1 MPILDSSIKA
11 ARQNKVRNARRLPFK
26 TSMKTHIRRIRD
38 LVKEGKIDEAI
49 KALPAANKAIDTAA
63 KKKIIHKKNAAN
75 KKSLLSRLVN
85 VKKK

>member
-11 ARQNKVRNARRLPFK
+11 ARQNKIRNARRQPFK
-26 TSMKTHIRRIRD
+26 TGMKTQMRKVTD
-38 LVKEGKIDEAI
+38 LAKQGKIDEAL
-49 KALPAANKAIDTAA
+49 KVLPIAFKAIDTAA

>member
-26 TSMKTHIRRIRD
+26 TSMKTHVRRIRD

>member
-11 ARQNKVRNARRLPFK
+11 ARQNLVRRARRLPYK
-26 TSMKTHIRRIRD
+26 TAMKTHLRKVRD
-38 LVKEGKIDEAI
+38 LVTEGKMDEAI
-49 KALPAANKAIDTAA
+49 KALPLAFKAIDTAA

-85 VKKK
+85 KKK